1 SWCSASPSSCPSSWW
16 ASTCWASSRRT
27 GSGSPGGS
35 SCSSSSCSRRSRRR
49 PRTRS
54 PCSSSRSPC
63 SRSSSSPGSCAS
75 WATGD
80 GSGGSSQRVCGKTR
94 PRSDPMSD
102 DLLNDF
108 QESLGF
114 RLDRFQRTACQ
125 DLLEDRSVLVAAPTG
140 AGKTVVAQFAVALAR
155 HRGVRVFYTAP
166 IKALSNQKYAEFVRE
181 FGADEVG
188 LLTGDTSINR
198 SAPIVVMTTE
208 VLRNMLYSGDDLAAL
223 GFVVLDEVHYL
234 ADRFRG
240 PVWEEVIIHLPAH
253 VRIVGLSATV

>member
-1 SWCSASPSSCPSSWW
+1 MSAEH
-16 ASTCWASSRRT
+16 
-27 GSGSPGGS
+27 
-35 SCSSSSCSRRSRRR
+35 
-49 PRTRS
+49 
-54 PCSSSRSPC
+54 
-63 SRSSSSPGSCAS
+63 
-75 WATGD
+75 
-80 GSGGSSQRVCGKTR
+80 
-94 PRSDPMSD
+94 DP
-102 DLLNDF
+102 LTAF
-108 QESLGF
+108 EAGLGF
-114 RLDRFQRTACQ
+114 SLDRFQRTACQ
-125 DLLEDRSVLVAAPTG
+125 DFEEDRSVLVAAPTG

-181 FGADEVG
+181 FGADAVG

-208 VLRNMLYSGDDLAAL
+208 VLRNMLHSGDDLAAL

-253 VRIVGLSATV
+253 VRIVGLCATVSNTEEFGAWLREVRGHLDVVVTEHRPVPLHNHVLVDGRIHRLFRAGSTTEPDPDLIRAIRSLENRGQRGVRRGQRRPQPRVPRTSRLQILAR